1 MVIGTLDRSDVWPRT
16 PWVAGHVWSESFLS
30 WTSIKALLTPS
41 ARDLLVH
48 LRSAKTFYHI
58 QKSGGKI
65 GGQAWNFRTCR
76 LPFFFRIFRI
86 LLVGTGTMSAWKKS
100 FSVSKN
106 ENLASFFLRLKK
118 LRRNVNK
125 PKRAKK
131 NKAIWKTLRISTLN
145 IRKKNLME
153 RKHFT
158 LF

>member
-100 FSVSKN
+100 FSVNKN
-106 ENLASFFLRLKK
+106 KNLTSFFATEKAEKK
-118 LRRNVNK
+118 RK
-125 PKRAKK
+125 QTKACKK

>member
-65 GGQAWNFRTCR
+65 GGQAWNFRACR
-76 LPFFFRIFRI
+76 LPFSFRIFRI
-86 LLVGTGTMSAWKKS
+86 LLVGTGTMSAWKNL
-100 FSVSKN
+100 SV
-106 ENLASFFLRLKK
+106 LAKIKTWRVFFATEKAEKK
-118 LRRNVNK
+118 RK
-125 PKRAKK
+125 QTKACKK

-145 IRKKNLME
+145 MRKNNLME

>member
-106 ENLASFFLRLKK
+106 ENLTSFFATEKAEKK
-118 LRRNVNK
+118 RKQNK
-125 PKRAKK
+125 ACKK

-145 IRKKNLME
+145 IRKII
-153 RKHFT
+153 
-158 LF
+158 